1 MGNIALNEMASE
13 YILNMNEKDM
23 KDLNDV
29 KKCNQLIQSLAKTI
43 EKKATISDIKTVF
56 SQMQTN
62 KRDITDVHIGIATF
76 YVKIAHV
83 YAVIL
88 KTMNP
93 TDSICA
99 SRMFT
104 NQPTNNGLSELD
116 MLYNDFK
123 YDLDSGEF
131 KGRSNKMNKLYYA
144 NLEKFYRAFTGS
156 PTMDYTIKSFAEIPI
171 SSYNQKSNSIACEN
185 VDCLFEKY
193 AINQSNGIRYASEAY
208 SKLTNMLDELFVKKK
223 INPALTEKK
232 LADIVSQARKIIIE
246 LYIECETSYEIG
258 VQLYE
263 AITNKILLETLKG
276 QQDELHKQII
286 LLKIK

>member
-23 KDLNDV
+23 QDLNDV
-29 KKCNQLIQSLAKTI
+29 NKCNQLIKSLAKII
-43 EKKATISDIKTVF
+43 EKKATISDVKTVF
-56 SQMQTN
+56 SQMQTTQ
-62 KRDITDVHIGIATF
+62 RDITDVHIRIATF

-93 TDSICA
+93 SDSICA

-104 NQPTNNGLSELD
+104 HEPTNNGLSELD

-123 YDLDSGEF
+123 YDLDSGDF
-131 KGRSNKMNKLYYA
+131 KGRSTKMNKLYNA
-144 NLEKFYRAFTGS
+144 NLENFYRAFTGS

-171 SSYNQKSNSIACEN
+171 SSYNKTSNPIACDN
-185 VDCLFEKY
+185 VSCLFEKY
-193 AINQSNGIRYASEAY
+193 AINQSNGIRYATEAY
-208 SKLTNMLDELFVKKK
+208 SQLTNVLEELFVKKK

-232 LADIVSQARKIIIE
+232 LADIVSQVRKIIIE
-246 LYIECETSYEIG
+246 LYIECETSYENG

-263 AITNKILLETLKG
+263 AISNKILLETLRG

>member
-13 YILNMNEKDM
+13 YILNMNERDM
-23 KDLNDV
+23 NDLNDV

-62 KRDITDVHIGIATF
+62 KRDITDVHISIATF

-104 NQPTNNGLSELD
+104 HEPTNNGLSELD

-131 KGRSNKMNKLYYA
+131 KGRSNKMNKLYNA

-171 SSYNQKSNSIACEN
+171 SAYNQKSNPIACEN

-246 LYIECETSYEIG
+246 LYIECETSYEMG

-263 AITNKILLETLKG
+263 AISNKILLETLKG

>member
-1 MGNIALNEMASE
+1 MGNITLNEMASE

-23 KDLNDV
+23 NDLNDIH
-29 KKCNQLIQSLAKTI
+29 KCNQLIKSLAKTI
-43 EKKATISDIKTVF
+43 EKKATISDVKTVF
-56 SQMQTN
+56 SQMQTT
-62 KRDITDVHIGIATF
+62 RDINDVHIGIATF

-99 SRMFT
+99 SRLFT
-104 NQPTNNGLSELD
+104 HEPTNNGLSELD

-131 KGRSNKMNKLYYA
+131 KGRSNKMNKLYNA
-144 NLEKFYRAFTGS
+144 NLENFYRAFTGS
-156 PTMDYTIKSFAEIPI
+156 STMDYTIKSFAEIPI
-171 SSYNQKSNSIACEN
+171 TSYNKTSKPVACDN

-193 AINQSNGIRYASEAY
+193 AINQSNGIKYASEAY
-208 SKLTNMLDELFVKKK
+208 SQLTNILDELFVKKK

-232 LADIVSQARKIIIE
+232 LADIVNRARKIIIE
-246 LYIECETSYEIG
+246 LYIECETSYETG

-263 AITNKILLETLKG
+263 AISNKILLETLRG

-286 LLKIK
+286 LLKIN

>member
-1 MGNIALNEMASE
+1 MGNITLNEMASE
-13 YILNMNEKDM
+13 YVLNMNEKDM
-23 KDLNDV
+23 TDLNDIH
-29 KKCNQLIQSLAKTI
+29 KCNQLIKSLANTI
-43 EKKATISDIKTVF
+43 EKKATISDVKTVF
-56 SQMQTN
+56 SQMQTT
-62 KRDITDVHIGIATF
+62 RDITDVHIGIATF

-83 YAVIL
+83 YAVIM

-99 SRMFT
+99 SRLFT
-104 NQPTNNGLSELD
+104 HNPTNNGLSELD

-123 YDLDSGEF
+123 YDLDTGEF
-131 KGRSNKMNKLYYA
+131 KGRSNKMNKLYNT

-171 SSYNQKSNSIACEN
+171 TSYNKTFNPVTCDD

-193 AINQSNGIRYASEAY
+193 AMNQSTGIKYASEAY
-208 SKLTNMLDELFVKKK
+208 SQLTNILDELFVKKK

-232 LADIVSQARKIIIE
+232 LADIVIRARKIIIE
-246 LYIECETSYEIG
+246 LYIECETSYEKG

-263 AITNKILLETLKG
+263 AISNKILLETLRG
-276 QQDELHKQII
+276 QQDELHKQMI

>member
-1 MGNIALNEMASE
+1 MGNTGLNKMASE
-13 YILNMNEKDM
+13 YILNMNDRDM

-29 KKCNQLIQSLAKTI
+29 KKCNELIKSLAKTI
-43 EKKATISDIKTVF
+43 EKKATILDVKTVF
-56 SQMQTN
+56 SQMQTS
-62 KRDITDVHIGIATF
+62 RDITDVHIGIATF

-83 YAVIL
+83 YAVIM

-131 KGRSNKMNKLYYA
+131 KGRSNKMNKLYNA

-156 PTMDYTIKSFAEIPI
+156 PMMDYTIKSFAEIPI
-171 SSYNQKSNSIACEN
+171 SSYNKTLNTIGCDN

-208 SKLTNMLDELFVKKK
+208 SKLTNILEELFIKKK

-232 LADIVSQARKIIIE
+232 LADIVIQARKIIIE
-246 LYIECETSYEIG
+246 LYIECETSYEMG

-263 AITNKILLETLKG
+263 AISNKILLETLKG

-286 LLKIK
+286 LLKI

>member
-1 MGNIALNEMASE
+1 MGNITLNEMASE

-23 KDLNDV
+23 NDLNDIH
-29 KKCNQLIQSLAKTI
+29 KCNQLIKSLAKTI
-43 EKKATISDIKTVF
+43 EKKATISDVKTVF
-56 SQMQTN
+56 SQMQTT
-62 KRDITDVHIGIATF
+62 RDINDVHIGIATF

-99 SRMFT
+99 SRLFT
-104 NQPTNNGLSELD
+104 HEPTNNGLSELD

-131 KGRSNKMNKLYYA
+131 KGRSNKMNKLYNA
-144 NLEKFYRAFTGS
+144 NLENFYRAFTGS
-156 PTMDYTIKSFAEIPI
+156 STMDYTIKSFADIHI
-171 SSYNQKSNSIACEN
+171 TSYNKTSKPVECDN

-193 AINQSNGIRYASEAY
+193 AINQSNGIKYASEAY
-208 SKLTNMLDELFVKKK
+208 SQLTNILDELFVKKK

-232 LADIVSQARKIIIE
+232 LADIVNRARKIIIE
-246 LYIECETSYEIG
+246 LYIECETSYETG

-263 AITNKILLETLKG
+263 AISNKILLETLRG

-286 LLKIK
+286 LLKIN